1 MLPTLPLEKILHSQ
15 GFGTRRE
22 CRALIRDEAVS
33 VNGEPCD
40 DPTAVFA
47 TANLEFTVY
56 DEPWPYREKT
66 YIVFNKPAH
75 FECSH
80 KPIHHPSIF
89 GLLPPPLVL
98 RGVQCVGRLDEDTTG
113 LLLLSDD
120 GQFIHRMSSPKWKV
134 PKTYLVTAKHP
145 VSDELIRRL
154 KEGVL
159 LHDESEPIVALA
171 CERVSEYQLTLML
184 AEGKYHQV
192 KRMVAAAGNRVE
204 QLQRIRIGNLALDT
218 DLAEGEWRWLD
229 PAEIGSP
236 EAKQVQNNHQNP
248 PIGP

>member
-1 MLPTLPLEKILHSQ
+1 MTKPLALEKILHSQ

-22 CRALIRDEAVS
+22 CRALILNEAVS

-40 DPTAVFA
+40 DPTAVFD
-47 TANLEFTVY
+47 TMDLEFTVY
-56 DEPWPYREKT
+56 DEPWPYREKS
-66 YIVFNKPAH
+66 YLVMNKPAH

-89 GLLPPPLVL
+89 SLLPEPLVQ

-113 LLLLSDD
+113 LLLFSDD

-134 PKTYLVTAKHP
+134 PKTYLVTTKHP
-145 VSDELIRRL
+145 ITADLLQQLRS
-154 KEGVL
+154 GVQ
-159 LHDESEPIVALA
+159 LHDEPGPIAALV
-171 CERVSEYQLTLML
+171 CEQTAEHHLLLTL

-204 QLQRIRIGNLALDT
+204 HLQRIAVGALRLT
-218 DLAEGEWRWLD
+218 DELAEGDWRWLD
-229 PAEIGSP
+229 PAELMP
-236 EAKQVQNNHQNP
+236 
-248 PIGP
+248 

>member
-1 MLPTLPLEKILHSQ
+1 MSKPLSLEKILHSQ

-22 CRALIRDEAVS
+22 CRALILDEAVS
-33 VNGEPCD
+33 VNGELCT
-40 DPTAVFA
+40 DPTAVFD
-47 TANLEFTVY
+47 TSGLEFAVF
-56 DEPWPYREKT
+56 DEPWPYREKS

-80 KPIHHPSIF
+80 KPMHHPSIF
-89 GLLPPPLVL
+89 SLLPEPLVQ

-134 PKTYLVTAKHP
+134 PKTYLVTTKHP
-145 VSDELIRRL
+145 VNDDLIAQL
-154 KEGVL
+154 KDGVL
-159 LHDESEPIVALA
+159 LHDESEPIAALA
-171 CERVSEYQLTLML
+171 CEQVSEHQLSLML

-204 QLQRIRIGNLALDT
+204 QLQRTRIGQLQLDAN
-218 DLAEGEWRWLD
+218 LAEGDWRWLD
-229 PAEIGSP
+229 PAEISP
-236 EAKQVQNNHQNP
+236 A
-248 PIGP
+248 